1 MRRRRARAKRR
12 MFALLALA
20 LCAGVLAWRY
30 EPRVEAALRLTH
42 ARARV
47 LERRELL
54 LEVAEETG
62 VDVHLLGALMMAE
75 SSGRADARSHKG
87 ALGLFQLM
95 PATAA
100 EQAQRL
106 GLPPP
111 DEQQLLEDARLNAR
125 LGARYLAWL
134 LARQQGDAER
144 ALIAYNAGPGRFA
157 RWIEESGN
165 YEAWRAQRAASGS
178 PVLAYATKVLSLRDD
193 FREHGLFE
201 PDADSPDLSADPP
214 GLASE
219 LAVEPTGRSAHS
231 FGAPQPTTPKPEFG
245 KSDANSDANPVATP
259 ASQPSNVV
267 AEPVAAGAAGSLAA
281 SAPVEPAFQPI
292 VKPIAPPIAEPIA
305 APR

>member
-1 MRRRRARAKRR
+1 ML
-12 MFALLALA
+12 ALLALA
-20 LCAGVLAWRY
+20 LCAGALAWRY

-111 DEQQLLEDARLNAR
+111 DEQRLLADARLNAR

-144 ALIAYNAGPGRFA
+144 ALIAYNAGPGRLA
-157 RWIEESGN
+157 RWIDESGT
-165 YEAWRAQRAASGS
+165 YETWRAQRAASGS

-201 PDADSPDLSADPP
+201 PDADSPDPSAPPP
-214 GLASE
+214 GLAAE
-219 LAVEPTGRSAHS
+219 LAEQPTQRSAHS
-231 FGAPQPTTPKPEFG
+231 LGLGQRIATKPGSGASEAG
-245 KSDANSDANPVATP
+245 SGADPVPGA
-259 ASQPSNVV
+259 ASQPASGV
-267 AEPVAAGAAGSLAA
+267 AEPVAAGAARSPAA
-281 SAPVEPAFQPI
+281 SAPVEP
-292 VKPIAPPIAEPIA
+292 VTEPIAEP
-305 APR
+305 R